1 MTILDDAREGMNPD
15 IRIQDDLFGHVNGA
29 WLDTAEIPGDRS
41 SWGPFVMLADT
52 AEEHVR
58 EIIEG
63 ARRRRGRRR
72 RGQEDRRPL
81 RQLHGRGPGRGARP
95 HARSSRCSSRS
106 TPSPTS
112 AELATFLG
120 AFERR
125 GGSGFFGSYVD
136 SDDRNS
142 DRYIVNVL
150 QGGIG
155 LPDESYYRE
164 EKFAEIREKYL
175 AYLARILTLAERPDP
190 EGTAALVVALETRL
204 AKGHWERAETR
215 DVIKTYNLT
224 PLDELKATLPS
235 FDFDAWITALGG
247 SEATIAE
254 TVVRQPSYLAHLET
268 VLADT
273 PIEDWRAFLTVRA
286 IRTAAAYLSGAFVEA
301 NFDFYGRTLS
311 GTPELRAR
319 WKRGV
324 GLVEGAL
331 GEAVGREYVARH
343 FPPRSKEM
351 MDELVANLLEAYRRS
366 ITDLD
371 WMTEETKQ
379 RAFEKL
385 DTFVPKIGYPKK
397 FRDYS
402 ALEIS
407 ADDLLGNVLAATAF
421 ETDRELRKIGAPVD
435 RDEWFML
442 PQTVNAYYNP
452 GTNEICFPAGILQR
466 PFFDADADPAEN
478 YGGIGA
484 VIGHEIG
491 HGFDDQG
498 AQFDGKGNLND
509 WWTAEDKAAFE
520 VKSKSLI
527 DQYDVFEPRELPG
540 EHVNG
545 ALTVGE
551 NIGDLGG
558 LTIGHRAYL
567 ISIEGQDDPGPRRP
581 DRPAAAVPQLG
592 LRVAHQAPQG
602 AGDAVPHH
610 RPAQPPGVP
619 RQHRPQPRRVP
630 RGLRRTARRRPLARP
645 RGPRPHLVAADRA
658 FWLVVRRRAGTR
670 CAPYV
675 ADRALDVRRT
685 TLTGHSMYAQVSGA
699 NGRRR
704 AAREACTSSARS
716 TTLQRAS
723 SARSAYSQQPE
734 VPSRRTSS
742 NQNCPVGVLGTD

>member
-1 MTILDDAREGMNPD
+1 VTILDDAREGMNPD

-63 ARRRRGRRR
+63 AAAGEVEGPEAKKIGDLFASFMDEERVEALGHTPIL
-72 RGQEDRRPL
+72 PL
-81 RQLHGRGPGRGARP
+81 LEQIEGITDL
-95 HARSSRCSSRS
+95 
-106 TPSPTS
+106 

-175 AYLARILTLAERPDP
+175 AYLTRILTLAERPDP

-224 PLDELKATLPS
+224 PLDELRATLPS

-402 ALEIS
+402 DLEIS

-527 DQYDVFEPRELPG
+527 DQYDRFEPRELPG

-567 ISIEGQDDPGPRRP
+567 ISIEGQDVPVRDDLTGPQRLFLNWAYVWRTKRRKELAMQYLTTDPHSPPEFRANIARNL
-581 DRPAAAVPQLG
+581 VEF
-592 LRVAHQAPQG
+592 HQAFDVQP
-602 AGDAVPHH
+602 GDGLWLDPED
-610 RPAQPPGVP
+610 
-619 RQHRPQPRRVP
+619 RV
-630 RGLRRTARRRPLARP
+630 RI
-645 RGPRPHLVAADRA
+645 
-658 FWLVVRRRAGTR
+658 W
-670 CAPYV
+670 
-675 ADRALDVRRT
+675 
-685 TLTGHSMYAQVSGA
+685 
-699 NGRRR
+699 
-704 AAREACTSSARS
+704 
-716 TTLQRAS
+716 
-723 SARSAYSQQPE
+723 
-734 VPSRRTSS
+734 
-742 NQNCPVGVLGTD
+742 